1 MGGLYIHIPFCKS
14 KCIYC
19 DFYSVGS
26 KNAPWN
32 TFVSSILNELTIRLN
47 ELPTNISTI
56 YIGGGTPSQM
66 PNDILKYLINN
77 IKSLCG
83 DKWNIKEFTIE
94 VNPEDV
100 TNEYVETLLSI
111 GVNRVSMGIQSL
123 NDNELKLLN
132 RRHSSEQAI
141 NAFNLLSRIPNKS
154 VDLIFGLPNQ
164 SINSWISII
173 EKILD
178 LRPNHISAYSLMFE
192 EGTAIYLMRQQG
204 RIKEADE
211 NVSNEMFNILLNRL
225 KQVGYVQYEIS
236 NFALPGY
243 ESIHNTNYWKGI
255 SYLGL
260 GPSAHSY
267 DGHKIRKCNPSS
279 YKKYIDFYMSE
290 KKHIESF
297 YNEEILSDEELFEEY
312 VITRMRMKGGIDISD
327 LKTKF
332 GDFRLNQFTSNAEK
346 YIKSGKI
353 IKSDSHYALSE
364 EGIMISDM
372 IFVDLI

>member
-83 DKWNIKEFTIE
+83 NKWNIKEFTIE

-164 SINSWISII
+164 SINSWITII

-204 RIKEADE
+204 RIKEANE

-267 DGHKIRKCNPSS
+267 DGHKIRKSNPSS

-290 KKHIESF
+290 KKYIESF

-312 VITRMRMKGGIDISD
+312 VMTRLRMKGGIDISD